1 MPRDRG
7 RETRKAKTCV
17 HAVGVGNLMLLI
29 FGDPSTLALGLVVVL
44 APFTLASALQLTAFL
59 ACSSVSVALGDRRER
74 VELLVCAI
82 GALQPPSEG
91 EDYRE
96 AMLAEIRAA
105 PFPLVRAIGIN
116 LVQTAPRTI
125 LAAWARFLRRL
136 RRRVESRRALRA
148 ERPTTLDAPLL

>member
-7 RETRKAKTCV
+7 RETRKVKTCV
-17 HAVGVGNLMLLI
+17 HAAGVGNLMLLI

-82 GALQPPSEG
+82 GVLQPPSEG
-91 EDYRE
+91 EKYQE
-96 AMLAEIRAA
+96 SMLAEIRAA
-105 PFPLVRAIGIN
+105 SSPEVLAIGVN
-116 LVQTAPRTI
+116 LIQTAPRTI
-125 LAAWARFLRRL
+125 LAAWVRFLRHL
-136 RRRVESRRALRA
+136 RRRVESQRALRG
-148 ERPTTLDAPLL
+148 